1 VGTFW
6 DWLQHLPEH
15 VLSLDPLW
23 LLVVCGLLVFAEDA
37 IFVGFVIPGETA
49 AVVAGVASSIQG
61 VPLAAAIAVVV
72 VAAVVGDTVG
82 YEVGKHF
89 FGPKVLQ
96 HRVLAG
102 HTHRIERANAF
113 LRRRGG
119 IAVFL
124 GRFTAFFRAMMPA
137 LAGAARMP
145 YRRFVKWNA
154 IGGLIWGTVFVVLGH
169 VAGHSYHQIEKK
181 AGRGVA
187 IGLAVAVVAVIAWWR
202 FRSERAEQAEE
213 EAQVEADED
222 AGGEAGRGR

>member
-1 VGTFW
+1 VGGLW
-6 DWLQHLPEH
+6 HWVQQLPEH
-15 VLSLDPLW
+15 VLTLDPVW
-23 LLVVCGLLVFAEDA
+23 LLAVCGLLVFAEDA

-49 AVVAGVASSIQG
+49 AVIAGVSSSTQH
-61 VPLAAAIAVVV
+61 VPLAVAIGVVV

-82 YEVGKHF
+82 YELGKHF
-89 FGPKVLQ
+89 FSRVLQ
-96 HRVLAG
+96 HRILSR
-102 HTHRIERANAF
+102 HMDRIEKANDF

-154 IGGLIWGTVFVVLGH
+154 IGGVAWGTLFVVLGH
-169 VAGHSYHQIEKK
+169 IAGASYHQLEKR

-187 IGLAVAVVAVIAWWR
+187 IGLAVAVVAVIVWWR
-202 FRSERAEQAEE
+202 FRSERADKAE
-213 EAQVEADED
+213 A
-222 AGGEAGRGR
+222 AGRGD